1 VLFLSQVK
9 KVLIITY
16 YWPPSGGSGV
26 QRWLKF
32 VKYLREFGI
41 EPIVLTIDPHFA
53 TFPNY
58 DYSLL
63 KEIPEGIE
71 IHTTQARSPFEL
83 YKKVRKKDAPQAGFS
98 GEKTSGLVDK
108 AMRFIRGNFFIPD
121 ARIGWNKFAI
131 EKAKE
136 IIQQNKIDSII
147 TSSPPH
153 STQLIGLELKR
164 MFNLN
169 WLADLRDPWTEIYYN
184 KELFRTSLAKKKDY
198 KLEQLCLKNADKIV
212 VVSEDIKRHFG
223 ANRKEILDKI
233 NVIPNGFDEADF
245 LKVKSEELTVKSE
258 ELSGKSEELTVKSE
272 ELTEKSEME
281 SGKLRTEN
289 LTYKVISY
297 VGNLGEQYPVEGF
310 LEAFSEIVKND
321 SEWKLQFIG
330 NCHDGVKRMVEL
342 LKISANVEFIP
353 YVNHSEAIDFMLKAS
368 ILLLI
373 IPEIENNKG
382 ILTGKLFEYLA
393 TGNTIINI
401 GPKDGDAAAILNEN
415 AISITLNPTEKQE
428 IIDFILNS
436 TPSDSKMNFTKS
448 KFSRKNLTGEMANLI
463 LN

>member
-1 VLFLSQVK
+1 MK
-9 KVLIITY
+9 KVLIISY

-32 VKYLREFGI
+32 VKYFREFGI
-41 EPIVLTIDPHFA
+41 EPIVLTVDPEFA

-71 IHTTQARSPFEL
+71 IHTTQASSPFEL

-98 GEKTSGLVDK
+98 GEKKTGLVDK

-121 ARIGWNKFAI
+121 ARIGWNKFAL
-131 EKAKE
+131 EKART
-136 IIQQNKIDSII
+136 IIRENNIDSIV
-147 TSSPPH
+147 TTSPPH
-153 STQLIGLELKR
+153 STQLIGLALKKE
-164 MFNLN
+164 FNLH

-184 KELFRTSLAKKKDY
+184 QELFRTPFAKRKDY
-198 KLEQLCLKNADKIV
+198 NYEQACLKNADKIV

-223 ANRKEILDKI
+223 AKRKEILAKI
-233 NVIPNGFDEADF
+233 HVIPNGFDEADF
-245 LKVKSEELTVKSE
+245 LKVKSEELRVKSE
-258 ELSGKSEELTVKSE
+258 V
-272 ELTEKSEME
+272 E
-281 SGKLRTEN
+281 SGKLRDES
-289 LTYKVISY
+289 LKYKMISY

-310 LEAFSEIVKND
+310 LEAFSEIVKKD
-321 SEWKLQFIG
+321 SDWKLQFVG
-330 NCHDGVKRMVEL
+330 NCHNGVKTLVEKL
-342 LKISANVEFIP
+342 NLSKSVVFVP
-353 YVNHSEAIDFMLKAS
+353 YVNHSEAIDFMIKAR

-393 TGNTIINI
+393 TGNPILNI
-401 GPKDGDAAAILNEN
+401 GPKDGDAAAILKEN
-415 AISITLNPTEKQE
+415 AISVTLNPSEKQE

-436 TPSDSKMNFTKS
+436 TTNQTGVNTVSKN
-448 KFSRKNLTGEMANLI
+448 KFSRRNLTGEVAKLI
-463 LN
+463 LE

>member
-1 VLFLSQVK
+1 MK
-9 KVLIITY
+9 KVLIISY

-32 VKYLREFGI
+32 VKYFREFGI
-41 EPIVLTIDPHFA
+41 EPIVLTIDPAFA
-53 TFPNY
+53 TFPNH

-63 KEIPEGIE
+63 EEIPEGIE
-71 IHTTQARSPFEL
+71 IHTTQASSPFEL

-98 GEKTSGLVDK
+98 GEKKSGLVDK

-121 ARIGWNKFAI
+121 ARIGWNKFAL

-136 IIQQNKIDSII
+136 LIQLHNIDSIV
-147 TSSPPH
+147 TTSPPH
-153 STQLIGLELKR
+153 STQLIGLELKKI
-164 MFNLN
+164 FNLH

-184 KELFRTSLAKKKDY
+184 QELFRTSFAKKKDY

-233 NVIPNGFDEADF
+233 HVIPNGFDDSDF
-245 LKVKSEELTVKSE
+245 TNN
-258 ELSGKSEELTVKSE
+258 LSQKNVTPNSN
-272 ELTEKSEME
+272 
-281 SGKLRTEN
+281 SGNNLRYNSSNKT
-289 LTYKVISY
+289 ISY

-310 LEAFSEIVKND
+310 LEAFAEIIKKD
-321 SEWKLQFIG
+321 SDWKLHFVG
-330 NCHDGVKRMVEL
+330 NCHNGVKILVEKL
-342 LKISANVEFIP
+342 NLSKSVVFIP
-353 YVNHSEAIDFMLKAS
+353 YVNHSEAIDFMIKAR

-393 TGNTIINI
+393 TGNPILNI
-401 GPKDGDAAAILNEN
+401 GPKDGDAAAILKEN
-415 AISITLNPTEKQE
+415 AISVTLNPSEKQE
-428 IIDFILNS
+428 IMDFILNS
-436 TPSDSKMNFTKS
+436 SPTNTPSNLSEH
-448 KFSRKNLTGEMANLI
+448 KFSRRNLTREMARLI

>member
-1 VLFLSQVK
+1 VK

-32 VKYLREFGI
+32 VKYLREFGV

-71 IHTTQARSPFEL
+71 IHTTQASSPFEL

-98 GEKTSGLVDK
+98 GEKTSRLLDK
-108 AMRFIRGNFFIPD
+108 VMRFIRGNFFIPD

-136 IIQQNKIDSII
+136 IILQNKIDSII

-223 ANRKEILDKI
+223 ANRKEILNKI
-233 NVIPNGFDEADF
+233 NVIPNGFDETDF
-245 LKVKSEELTVKSE
+245 LEVKS
-258 ELSGKSEELTVKSE
+258 
-272 ELTEKSEME
+272 
-281 SGKLRTEN
+281 KLEGEN
-289 LTYKVISY
+289 LISKNITNKVISY

-342 LKISANVEFIP
+342 MKISANVEFIP

-436 TPSDSKMNFTKS
+436 TPSDSKMNFTTS